1 MSSILAFAQSPAC
14 MVNDSLHFGT
24 GNSFPMLILGDSTT
38 WGNGLADTP
47 NKNKFHKFGSL
58 VAQWIAD
65 AQKVRVDLVV
75 LAHSAATLEDNGQ
88 DDGRRFPGS
97 ANYRYPVVVK
107 QAQCLNEQDRNQVKL
122 VLLDGCLNDVGA
134 FEIVNP
140 SRNEAWVRN
149 STTEH
154 CGDPVRTMLTQVAT
168 LYPNALI
175 VITGYFPIISEK
187 SDIAD
192 LLNFFRQFFPQ
203 DRTSMRLQTYR
214 ARAVPSEAIQARST
228 SAGNAKLFYDLS
240 NQLISDAVAAANAA
254 LSSKRIVFVEVR
266 FGPNNAFGAPK
277 AWLWPIP
284 TVFSGF
290 DEEYFERQAPCL
302 QAYFGEFAGFETC
315 RIDSTG
321 HPNITGAS
329 AYACSIERVLTQTWQ
344 LPDGATPTDC
354 PVPE

>member
-1 MSSILAFAQSPAC
+1 
-14 MVNDSLHFGT
+14 
-24 GNSFPMLILGDSTT
+24 MLILGDSTT
-38 WGNGLADTP
+38 WGNGLADRQDR
-47 NKNKFHKFGSL
+47 NELHKFGSL

-65 AQKVRVDLVV
+65 VQKVRVDLTV

-88 DDGRRFPGS
+88 DDGRRFPGP

-122 VLLDGCLNDVGA
+122 VLLDGCINDVGA

-140 SRNEAWVRN
+140 RRNEGWVRN

-154 CGDPVRTMLTQVAT
+154 CGDPVKAMLTQVAT

-192 LLNFFRQFFPQ
+192 LLDFFRQFFPQ
-203 DRTSMRLQTYR
+203 DRTLMRLQTSR
-214 ARAVPSEAIQARST
+214 VRAVAAEAIQTRSV

-240 NQLISDAVAAANAA
+240 NQLISGAVAAANTT
-254 LSSKRIVFVEVR
+254 LSTKRIAFVDVR
-266 FGPNNAFGAPK
+266 FGPNNSFGAPE

-290 DEEYFERQAPCL
+290 DEEYFQRQAPCL
-302 QAYFGEFAGFETC
+302 QAYSGDFAGFETC
-315 RIDSTG
+315 RIDSTA
-321 HPNITGAS
+321 HPNITGAR
-329 AYACSIERVLTQTWQ
+329 AYACSIERVLTQSWQ
-344 LPDGATPTDC
+344 LPDAANPTGC